1 MAHWLGEPHVWVST
15 TAADAC
21 SQQKK
26 DAAHTHAARVT
37 GVGVHSRKTT
47 RDDKKKREW
56 VEREGQGA
64 KLRCGVEGLGLA
76 RWVEVPREER
86 RRNEKQKKGEREGG
100 CVSTKKR
107 RQRRQVAL
115 CTRVPLSMFVRLPSC
130 LPFRYIYIY
139 LPPLFLCTGGD
150 AKEKLVRA
158 CGRVG
163 GGRTV

>member
-47 RDDKKKREW
+47 RDDEKKREW

-86 RRNEKQKKGEREGG
+86 RRNEKQKGDREGG

-115 CTRVPLSMFVRLPSC
+115 CTRVPLSMFVCLSSC
-130 LPFRYIYIY
+130 LPFRYIYICICPRSSSAQAETPRRSSY
-139 LPPLFLCTGGD
+139 
-150 AKEKLVRA
+150 A
-158 CGRVG
+158 RVG
-163 GGRTV
+163 G